1 MGSKVLGIYIPT
13 YDRRERLEECLRSM
27 IPQLG
32 KYNLP
37 IFISDN
43 SKGNDTEALIKQLK
57 EEYADIY
64 YKRNDSG
71 LGNTYAANLV
81 SLLAMIN
88 TEFVW
93 LFGDDDLIKEGAI
106 DRILK
111 EIVDCDF
118 LQINS
123 EVWNN
128 DFSKILVERKIK
140 ENKDKVY
147 LKGEHERVLANAT
160 DGYAG
165 FMGSIITRGEYL
177 KEELKKIKKEDLPNK
192 DYLHMT
198 LFFRSIVGKHG
209 KFIAE
214 PLIRYRNLSNLGG
227 KEFEIWMSS
236 FPKALDELRPLYSDS
251 ILKHVGTLPIYSM
264 VGIACVNKIQ
274 NPDKIRLYEEL
285 ISKNTAMSSV
295 EKSILS
301 VLIRIPD
308 PIIKIM
314 IYPSMKKN
322 KLTMKKANF

>member
-1 MGSKVLGIYIPT
+1 MNSEYKLGIYIPT

-128 DFSKILVERKIK
+128 APK
-140 ENKDKVY
+140 E
-147 LKGEHERVLANAT
+147 
-160 DGYAG
+160 
-165 FMGSIITRGEYL
+165 
-177 KEELKKIKKEDLPNK
+177 
-192 DYLHMT
+192 
-198 LFFRSIVGKHG
+198 
-209 KFIAE
+209 
-214 PLIRYRNLSNLGG
+214 
-227 KEFEIWMSS
+227 
-236 FPKALDELRPLYSDS
+236 
-251 ILKHVGTLPIYSM
+251 
-264 VGIACVNKIQ
+264 
-274 NPDKIRLYEEL
+274 
-285 ISKNTAMSSV
+285 
-295 EKSILS
+295 
-301 VLIRIPD
+301 
-308 PIIKIM
+308 
-314 IYPSMKKN
+314 
-322 KLTMKKANF
+322 